1 MGARLRSSYAVWV
14 LSQRE
19 LELLA
24 QIEAHLRTDD
34 ARLARVLARG
44 SRWALLSRPE
54 PGALRASLLV
64 ALMVFTGVAMLLIGV
79 FTGNV
84 AILAV
89 ALPTVI
95 VLPLPVW
102 LAATSPR
109 FARIAVRQVA

>member
-1 MGARLRSSYAVWV
+1 M

-19 LELLA
+19 LKLLA

-34 ARLARVLARG
+34 ARLAHVLARG

-54 PGALRASLLV
+54 PGVLRASLLV
-64 ALMVFTGVAMLLIGV
+64 ALTVFIGVAMLLIGV

-84 AILAV
+84 AVLA
-89 ALPTVI
+89 ATMPTAI

-109 FARIAVRQVA
+109 FTRTAARQAA